1 MSGLTIRNVKI
12 VGMSACVPKTI
23 DENITS
29 PVFADREEALKVIE
43 ATGIA
48 RKRIV
53 DDGVT
58 ALDLATQ
65 STAELIESLGWPR
78 ESVDCLV
85 YVGISRDYVAPIS
98 SAILHGRLDLREDCY
113 CIDLPLGCS
122 GWVFGMSNIASLLS
136 HGMMK
141 RGLLVCSEVNSR
153 NRGKRDKSVRPL
165 FGDACCVTALEFDEA
180 CADLMR
186 FNYGVDGKNFKSV
199 WTEYGGI
206 RNPTTPEC
214 LVDREVEPGVWR
226 KGTDMVVNG
235 MDVFSFAIRVP
246 PKSLLDLI
254 GTFKIDLEKI
264 DYLYLHQS
272 NKYIDER
279 IRKKLRLPEAKVP
292 YCLADYGNT
301 SGSSIPLCMIVK
313 TGEELK
319 NRRCDNLACG
329 FGVGL
334 AWGSMHFVT
343 DHLKSVV
350 FSEYGRDIGLIQIME
365 TKKSD

>member
-1 MSGLTIRNVKI
+1 MSALSISNVKI
-12 VGMSACVPKTI
+12 VGMSACVPKTV
-23 DENITS
+23 DENLTS
-29 PVFADREEALKVIE
+29 PVFADEEEARKVIE
-43 ATGIA
+43 STGIE

-58 ALDLATQ
+58 AMDLATQ
-65 STAELIESLGWPR
+65 STAELIDSLGWTR
-78 ESVDCLV
+78 DSIDCLI

-165 FGDACCVTALEFDEA
+165 FGDACCVTALEFDAA
-180 CADLMR
+180 CTDVMQ
-186 FNYGVDGKNFKSV
+186 FNYGVDGKNFKAV
-199 WTEYGGI
+199 WTEFGGM
-206 RNPTTPEC
+206 RNPTTPES
-214 LVDREVEPGVWR
+214 LVDREVEPGIWR

-235 MDVFSFAIRVP
+235 MDVFSFAIKVP
-246 PKSLLDLI
+246 PKSLQDLVT
-254 GTFKIDLEKI
+254 TFGINTEEI

-272 NKYIDER
+272 NRYIDER
-279 IRKKLRLPEAKVP
+279 IRKKLKLPAEKVP

-301 SGSSIPLCMIVK
+301 SGPSIPLCMIVK

-319 NRRCDNLACG
+319 TRRCNNLACG

-343 DHLKSVV
+343 DHLQAVV
-350 FSEYGRDIGLIQIME
+350 YSEYERGE
-365 TKKSD
+365 

>member
-1 MSGLTIRNVKI
+1 MSALSISNVKI

-23 DENITS
+23 DENLTS
-29 PVFADREEALKVIE
+29 PVFADEEEARKVIE
-43 ATGIA
+43 STGIE

-58 ALDLATQ
+58 AMDLATQ
-65 STAELIESLGWPR
+65 STAELIASLGWER
-78 ESVDCLV
+78 ESIDSLV

-165 FGDACCVTALEFDEA
+165 FGDACCVTALEFDSS
-180 CADLMR
+180 CTDVMQ
-186 FNYGVDGKNFKSV
+186 FNYGVDGKNFKAV
-199 WTEYGGI
+199 WTEFGGM

-214 LVDREVEPGVWR
+214 LVDREVEPGIWR

-235 MDVFSFAIRVP
+235 MDVFSFAIKVP
-246 PKSLLDLI
+246 PKSLQDLVM
-254 GTFKIDLEKI
+254 TFGINTDEI

-272 NKYIDER
+272 NRYIDER
-279 IRKKLRLPEAKVP
+279 IRKKLKLPAEKVP

-301 SGSSIPLCMIVK
+301 SGPSIPLCMIVK

-319 NRRCDNLACG
+319 TRRCNNLACG

-343 DHLKSVV
+343 DHLQSVV
-350 FSEYGRDIGLIQIME
+350 YSEYERSE
-365 TKKSD
+365 